1 MSTEDMRWMCRERI
15 DMDNA
20 IKNGVAKHKK
30 VCELVYGRWEEEKK
44 HKNGQI
50 SPKRIVGEVYHELSG
65 PTAEASISA
74 YAEDLNFR
82 NVPPSKAPSF
92 KPASSKKQ
100 DPAQMSLLLI
110 GADLAK
116 AKPKK

>member
-92 KPASSKKQ
+92 KKPPKN
-100 DPAQMSLLLI
+100 DPNQMSLLLI
-110 GADLAK
+110 GQDLGK
-116 AKPKK
+116 TKPKNK